1 MQFPATVR
9 GISLQHHEALM
20 IKSLERSINIGFIS
34 FRFQGTDGVSLET
47 SKWAEVLEEMG
58 HQCYYFSGLSD
69 RPLERSMVVEEAHF
83 LEPENRAY
91 YTSFFSSTKRTQE
104 QTQWV
109 HTRRELFKEHL
120 YSFIKKFEID
130 LLIPQNILSF
140 PLNIPLSMALVEII
154 AETSIPTIAHHH
166 DFTWERKP
174 LLVNSIW
181 DYISMAVPPNLPSVQ
196 HVVINSSASHQMARR
211 VGVSSIIIPNVM
223 DFENP
228 PPESDEYSADLREAL
243 GIEPDELFI
252 LQPTRVVQRKGIEH
266 AIELVSRLGR
276 KARLVISH
284 ASGDDGLE
292 YEDRVADFAERMGV
306 GTIFSS
312 EKFGEHRGTTEDGK
326 KIYSLSDAYPQ
337 CDLVTYPSLVEG
349 FGNAFL
355 EALYYK
361 KPIVVNNYAIY
372 ATDLRPKGF
381 KVIEFDDYITERTI
395 QETRRI
401 LDDPTYQAEMCRFN
415 YALALRYFSYQALR
429 SQFQV
434 LLANAFGIN
443 GL

>member
-1 MQFPATVR
+1 MV
-9 GISLQHHEALM
+9 
-20 IKSLERSINIGFIS
+20 KSLNSALNIGFIS

-47 SKWAEVLEEMG
+47 SKWAQVLEEMG
-58 HQCYYFSGLSD
+58 HKSYYFSGLSD
-69 RPLERSMVVEEAHF
+69 RPPERSMVVEEAHF
-83 LEPENRAY
+83 LEPENREY
-91 YTSFFSSTKRTQE
+91 YTKFFNSSQRTRDE
-104 QTQWV
+104 TRWI
-109 HTRRELFKEHL
+109 HTRREFFKEHL
-120 YSFIKKFEID
+120 YSFINKFNID
-130 LLIPQNILSF
+130 LIIPQNLLSF
-140 PLNIPLSMALVEII
+140 PQNIPFSMALTELI
-154 AETSIPTIAHHH
+154 AETGIPTIAHHH

-181 DYISMAVPPNLPSVQ
+181 DYITMAVPPNLPSVQ
-196 HVVINSSASHQMARR
+196 HVVINTSASHQMARR

-228 PPESDEYSADLREAL
+228 PPESDEYSSDLRQAL
-243 GIEPDELFI
+243 GIEPDELLI

-292 YEDRVADFAERMGV
+292 YEARVADFAERMGV
-306 GTIFSS
+306 RAIFSS
-312 EKFGEHRGTTEDGK
+312 ERFGENRGTTEDGK
-326 KIYSLSDAYPQ
+326 KIYSLSDAYPHA
-337 CDLVTYPSLVEG
+337 DLVTYPSLIEG

-372 ATDLRPKGF
+372 ATDIRPKGF
-381 KVIEFDDYITERTI
+381 KVIEFDEYITERTV
-395 QETRRI
+395 QDTLRT
-401 LDDPTYQAEMCRFN
+401 LDNPSNQAEMCRFN
-415 YALALRYFSYQALR
+415 YALALRHFSYKVLR
-429 SQFQV
+429 RQLRV

-443 GL
+443 GG